1 VDRTLAKQ
9 SGGFPPASPNCDTN
23 QPRSE
28 DNKMTENGMK
38 RHTINAWMED
48 KPGVLNRV
56 AGLFRRRNFNI
67 ESLAVGHSETP
78 GISRMTFVAYGTD
91 RDMRQITTQLDKL
104 INVTR
109 IEDVTHKPAIN
120 RELALIKVKANSQ
133 TRAEVMQ
140 LVDIY
145 RASIVDVN
153 MDSLIIQIV
162 GKEDQVDSLI
172 KLLQSFGIQEMVRTG
187 RVAMTRGE
195 SDPEAEGTDTAVPA
209 QQNGHH

>member
-1 VDRTLAKQ
+1 
-9 SGGFPPASPNCDTN
+9 
-23 QPRSE
+23 
-28 DNKMTENGMK
+28 MTENGLK

-91 RDMRQITTQLDKL
+91 RDMRQVSTQLDKL

-109 IEDVTHKPAIN
+109 IEDVTHLPAVK
-120 RELALIKVKANSQ
+120 RELALIKVRADNQ

-145 RASIVDVN
+145 RASIVDVD
-153 MDSLIIQIV
+153 MESLIIQIV

-172 KLLQSFGIQEMVRTG
+172 KLLQTFGIEEMVRTG
-187 RVAMTRGE
+187 RVAMVRGLENKE
-195 SDPEAEGTDTAVPA
+195 SDGAATAVPA
-209 QQNGHH
+209 HQNGHH

>member
-1 VDRTLAKQ
+1 VIHKDKDDA
-9 SGGFPPASPNCDTN
+9 ASPNA
-23 QPRSE
+23 RGKE
-28 DNKMTENGMK
+28 KMTDNGMK

-78 GISRMTFVAYGTD
+78 GISRMTFVARYRPGYAPDADAAGQADQRRTH
-91 RDMRQITTQLDKL
+91 
-104 INVTR
+104 
-109 IEDVTHKPAIN
+109 IEDVTYEPAVN
-120 RELALIKVKANSQ
+120 RELALIKVKASSQ

-153 MDSLIIQIV
+153 MDSLIMCRLWARKIRWI
-162 GKEDQVDSLI
+162 
-172 KLLQSFGIQEMVRTG
+172 R
-187 RVAMTRGE
+187 
-195 SDPEAEGTDTAVPA
+195 
-209 QQNGHH
+209 